1 MYVSPQDWGIWS
13 VWIMIRWMP
22 MISTL
27 LRGEKYL
34 KNCDKSHVHDEEYQ
48 EKQQTPYFHT
58 STTARE
64 YKIGNNDFT
73 TILGSVNVK
82 NMTPTTICSS
92 NPTENVLGGSIDH
105 TESPWTLNIT
115 SALLTSRVDLIF
127 GSKNRFIT
135 FLTFFTSGSLHEV
148 AYLGS
153 EFIGLNFMCTEYT
166 HFSMRH
172 TNSMCPSYPTKVCT
186 ICSN

>member
-22 MISTL
+22 TISTL

-34 KNCDKSHVHDEEYQ
+34 KNCDKSHIKKNNKPHIF
-48 EKQQTPYFHT
+48 TPPWPLGSGGVKIWFFVFK
-58 STTARE
+58 

-115 SALLTSRVDLIF
+115 SVLGTTYLTCRPHFWVQKQIYHISDIF
-127 GSKNRFIT
+127 YKWISTWSSVLRIGIHRIE
-135 FLTFFTSGSLHEV
+135 LYVYGIYPFFDETYE
-148 AYLGS
+148 
-153 EFIGLNFMCTEYT
+153 
-166 HFSMRH
+166 
-172 TNSMCPSYPTKVCT
+172 
-186 ICSN
+186 